1 MGLGLGFDPNPDPN
15 PHQIWECDVDPS
27 ARYVIE
33 SLAVNIADQGWGNV
47 GVNIAFF
54 AIIGEYMMEVASR
67 ALQSGERRLDALD
80 LVKEGF
86 NFSRFMF
93 SSYLPPGT
101 SKVAL
106 VAMGR
111 LKDAGHHFNYSGH
124 ALKLGILA

>member
-1 MGLGLGFDPNPDPN
+1 M
-15 PHQIWECDVDPS
+15 
-27 ARYVIE
+27 
-33 SLAVNIADQGWGNV
+33 

-67 ALQSGERRLDALD
+67 ALQNGERRLDALD

-111 LKDAGHHFNYSGH
+111 LKDAGHHFNCSGH
-124 ALKLGILA
+124 TLKLGILA